1 MSSRGA
7 GEQPPFA
14 GKAHLHISKIL
25 PVFLSVGI
33 QIFQAEE
40 CGQVIRFSLRRVEM
54 QLEMSMWEKTS
65 AKSVDWYLRF
75 AYCMK
80 FTTESLWDHEKWTK
94 LELISIYYISVVP

>member
-1 MSSRGA
+1 
-7 GEQPPFA
+7 
-14 GKAHLHISKIL
+14 
-25 PVFLSVGI
+25 
-33 QIFQAEE
+33 
-40 CGQVIRFSLRRVEM
+40 M